1 MSSMPVDLTP
11 GALQISYVSA
21 KCQVVDR
28 GHSAAQSKEMT
39 KAEDPKSAGT
49 DQLAALAISVQLR
62 RRVNSTNLFA
72 YGSGALLIGL
82 VWMFGESASQNGF
95 IALVVPLTFGGL
107 WAATAMRSSR
117 LGVRGYR
124 IGYGVLFLLSLAA
137 VVSGL
142 LVASSNFGALTLLSV
157 GFFWLGWRERSQLV
171 WGMSAFGFMLGLA
184 TSAVAVR
191 QIVGIVETTRSM
203 QVSAYITTAFAVVVI
218 ATAVWSMLD
227 ENQRL
232 TSIVR

>member
-1 MSSMPVDLTP
+1 MPKTGKSD
-11 GALQISYVSA
+11 
-21 KCQVVDR
+21 
-28 GHSAAQSKEMT
+28 
-39 KAEDPKSAGT
+39 SAGADHLET
-49 DQLAALAISVQLR
+49 LARSVQFR
-62 RRVNSTNLFA
+62 RRVSSTNLFA
-72 YGSGALLIGL
+72 YGSGSLLIGL
-82 VWMFGESASQNGF
+82 VRMFGESASQNGF

-107 WAATAMRSSR
+107 WAATAMRSAR

-157 GFFWLGWRERSQLV
+157 GFFSLGWRERSQLV
-171 WGMSAFGFMLGLA
+171 WVMSAFGFVLGLV
-184 TSAVAVR
+184 TSAAAVR
-191 QIVGIVETTRSM
+191 QMVGIAETTRSM

-218 ATAVWSMLD
+218 AAAAWSMLN
-227 ENQRL
+227 ESQRL